1 MVANHSPRSAAC
13 KLSAMTR
20 DSAVR
25 DRGVILQSKGSG
37 HLQESQDHTHQI
49 GNQSD
54 THERKPVVILTSGTN
69 GLPALSSGGLMSNE
83 CNTEAML
90 MKTEASPK

>member
-1 MVANHSPRSAAC
+1 
-13 KLSAMTR
+13 MTR

-25 DRGVILQSKGSG
+25 DRGVILQSNGSG
-37 HLQESQDHTHQI
+37 HLQETQDRAHQT
-49 GNQSD
+49 GKPSD
-54 THERKPVVILTSGTN
+54 THERKPVVILTSGTY
-69 GLPALSSGGLMSNE
+69 GLPALSSGGSMTKE